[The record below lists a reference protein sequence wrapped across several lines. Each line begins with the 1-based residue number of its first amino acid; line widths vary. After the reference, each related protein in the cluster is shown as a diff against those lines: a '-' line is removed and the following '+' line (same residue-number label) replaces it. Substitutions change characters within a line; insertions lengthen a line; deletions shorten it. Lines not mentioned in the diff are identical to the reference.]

1 MKRLKSSTRQGR
13 TAIRRGRVTNKYASE
28 DNSPSVSVL
37 GKRRHSGN
45 DNNDDNDDNGRNFDS
60 DDNERIFDSGENE
73 GDFGED
79 GEGDHSQELEGDED
93 SVSLLP
99 FLPVPSCC

>member
-13 TAIRRGRVTNKYASE
+13 TAVRRGRVTNKYASE

-37 GKRRHSGN
+37 GKRRHGGN
-45 DNNDDNDDNGRNFDS
+45 DNNDDNGRIFDS
-60 DDNERIFDSGENE
+60 DDNERIFDSGDNV

-79 GEGDHSQELEGDED
+79 VEGEHSQESEGDED
-93 SVSLLP
+93 PVGLLP
-99 FLPVPSCC
+99 FLPVPWS